1 MGAPIGGIHP
11 TAVIGEPGEHRAHL
25 ERHVRFGVP
34 ERLRPIIHP
43 SARISPFVT
52 VDSGTFRATY
62 VGPRAFLMAGCHV
75 GHDCWIGPDVEIS
88 CLAPLGGETIVEAG
102 AKLGLGAVTKP
113 QVRIGTGAVIGAG
126 AVVTRDV
133 PPFEVWVGN
142 PARKLRDVDEAY
154 RYVSPDVVASPWS
167 REPTL
172 EPASWPEP
180 ACGVNALVEFTGAL
194 VEGDERARVFEMR
207 MPKQYD
213 RQALLD
219 AGFEEHDGRWYR
231 RVDVAFDFKVVR
243 EPSLE
248 DYERGAGD
256 PYRVAV

>member
-1 MGAPIGGIHP
+1 MGAPVGGIHP
-11 TAVIGEPGEHRAHL
+11 SAVIGEPGEHRGFL
-25 ERHVRFGVP
+25 EQHVRFGVP

-113 QVRIGTGAVIGAG
+113 GVRIGTGAVIGAG
-126 AVVTRDV
+126 AVVTRNV

-142 PARKLRDVDEAY
+142 PARKLRDVDPER

-167 REPTL
+167 REPAI
-172 EPASWPEP
+172 EA
-180 ACGVNALVEFTGAL
+180 
-194 VEGDERARVFEMR
+194 
-207 MPKQYD
+207 
-213 RQALLD
+213 
-219 AGFEEHDGRWYR
+219 R
-231 RVDVAFDFKVVR
+231 RVDAAFDFKVAR
-243 EPSLE
+243 ATSLE
-248 DYERGAGD
+248 DYELGAAD
-256 PYRVAV
+256 PYRVAATSRPRPFTGGGSVLKTCDEVATMLMDPPPLAPPRLPREDTV